1 MIYTKNNLDVAQI
14 KDKAYLQEL
23 LAVGKE
29 LDDHYTSR
37 EGVMNFDNLECVKK
51 YKEYDKERKEI
62 DKKCE
67 KAYKEYVNYIQSIL
81 KPEGM
86 STDQSSKIWNYSEKV
101 NIGETLQEVVNT
113 YMDICELV

>member
-23 LAVGKE
+23 LALGKE
-29 LDDHYTSR
+29 LNDHYNSR
-37 EGVMNFDNLECVKK
+37 EGVMDFDNPECVKK
-51 YKEYDKERKEI
+51 YKEYDRERREI
-62 DKKCE
+62 DKRGD

-86 STDQSSKIWNYSEKV
+86 SSDQSSKIWKYSEKV

>member
-23 LAVGKE
+23 LALGKE
-29 LDDHYTSR
+29 LNDHYNSR
-37 EGVMNFDNLECVKK
+37 EGVMDFDNPECVKK
-51 YKEYDKERKEI
+51 YKKYDRERREI
-62 DKKCE
+62 DKRGD

-81 KPEGM
+81 KPEGI
-86 STDQSSKIWNYSEKV
+86 SSDQSSKIWNYSEKV
-101 NIGETLQEVVNT
+101 NIGETLQKVVNT